1 MLNSLSALK
10 ARAKKQIEKARNQ
23 HAPQGDLFEKS
34 NSSSSFV
41 AIENPDSLRTE
52 KIIQK
57 QLEEEQKKKDQE
69 MREKRLRELEE
80 ADKILPAMAE
90 DDFEISK
97 KVNIQFSDSWARIL
111 SEFRR
116 QIESTDDLR
125 QPMADPSVYTEH
137 PDDHPTVK
145 FFKGVFN
152 EWRER
157 LYELDDEELQKKKP
171 ELVVMWYCL
180 FSLQP
185 FFEGLNVHELG
196 RDISVE
202 TEGIVTELKKLNF
215 KKAVDHYNRMA
226 IGTNLWPI
234 GITQY
239 SIHWKF
245 SCDLMDSDRML
256 HLFNNEPARNAILS
270 IKRLM
275 SKYEEFHKTNIK
287 AQK

>member
-10 ARAKKQIEKARNQ
+10 ARAKKQIEKARSQLPSQNERLAQ
-23 HAPQGDLFEKS
+23 ID
-34 NSSSSFV
+34 SSSPMSFV
-41 AIENPDSLRTE
+41 AIENPDDLRTD
-52 KIIQK
+52 KIRQK
-57 QLEEEQKKKDQE
+57 RLEEEEKKKDEELRQ
-69 MREKRLRELEE
+69 KRLKELEE
-80 ADKILPAMAE
+80 ADKILPAMAD
-90 DDFEISK
+90 DDFEIAK
-97 KVNIQFSDSWARIL
+97 KVNAQYSDSWARII
-111 SEFRR
+111 SEFKR
-116 QIESTDDLR
+116 QIANTNDLR
-125 QPMADPSVYTEH
+125 SPMADPSVYIEH
-137 PDDHPTVK
+137 PTDHPTVK

-157 LYELDDEELQKKKP
+157 LYELDNEELEKRKN
-171 ELVVMWYCL
+171 ELTIMWYCL

-185 FFEGLNVHELG
+185 FFEGLNTHDLG
-196 RDISVE
+196 RDISVC

-245 SCDLMDSDRML
+245 SADLIDSDRML

-275 SKYEEFHKTNIK
+275 SKYEEFHKNKTK
-287 AQK
+287 